1 MNIDLT
7 HFFEQFEGL
16 EADNIGQ
23 WPKVAKIT
31 LAIFLA
37 IVVFVLGYFF
47 LISDKI
53 TQLDR
58 FVAEEVSLK
67 SQYQAKYHAV
77 ANLELFEQ
85 QMKEAEEFMKEAQN
99 DAKTF
104 FEKQSKKEKKEISY
118 RFERD
123 EDRLS
128 LSDCEDQLR
137 EWAKDLVDREIER
150 RPEGAKLKDLKDLKQ
165 KAIDNVMESGTP
177 DELKQSLNLVV
188 KHIGLTWN
196 VDTSKIKAIAQS

>member
-1 MNIDLT
+1 MTKYQLE
-7 HFFEQFEGL
+7 HFESKVNRYFE
-16 EADNIGQ
+16 
-23 WPKVAKIT
+23 P
-31 LAIFLA
+31 
-37 IVVFVLGYFF
+37 
-47 LISDKI
+47 LISEQQLLIKQYRTEATNNVVKKLAKKMGADKI
-53 TQLDR
+53 L
-58 FVAEEVSLK
+58 
-67 SQYQAKYHAV
+67 AK
-77 ANLELFEQ
+77 
-85 QMKEAEEFMKEAQN
+85 MKEAEDFMKEAQN

-137 EWAKDLVDREIER
+137 DWAKDLVDREIER
-150 RPEGAKLKDLKDLKQ
+150 RPEGAKLKDLRDLKQ